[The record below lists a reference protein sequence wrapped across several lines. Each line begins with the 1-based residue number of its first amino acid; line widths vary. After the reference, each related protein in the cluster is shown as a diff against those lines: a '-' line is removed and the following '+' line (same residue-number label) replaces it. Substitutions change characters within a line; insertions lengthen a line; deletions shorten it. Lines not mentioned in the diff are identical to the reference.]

1 MSETG
6 KCAAG
11 KYWAIFVNGDNK
23 YISKVAAKIN
33 NMTNQI
39 VLVYNSV
46 ECNLSK
52 VILSQKIMNPPKCN
66 ILIIAPE
73 GFEKSVNFAIE
84 NTCNIKEYE

>member
-1 MSETG
+1 MIETG

-11 KYWAIFVNGDNK
+11 KYWAILVNGDNK
-23 YISKVAAKIN
+23 YIFKVAAKIN
-33 NMTNQI
+33 NNTKQI

-52 VILSQKIMNPPKCN
+52 VILSQKITNSSKCN

-73 GFEKSVNFAIE
+73 GFEKVVNSAIE
-84 NTCNIKEYE
+84 DAMRC